1 MHVHDAIMT
10 RRSIRRFLP
19 KPVPMQ
25 SITRILEGAATA
37 PSGHN
42 IQPWKVYVV
51 AGAVKDKI
59 SADILAAI
67 ASEPADSHV
76 PEFDYYPVNWVEPFI
91 GRRRKLGHELYAIL
105 GIARDDKAAREK
117 QMLEN
122 YKFFGAPVGLFVTFD
137 RRCATGTFMDVG
149 MFIENILIGARGEG
163 LDTCGQAAFNWYH
176 KVIRKNLPMDD
187 NELLACGISLGFAD
201 PNAPENKLMPEKLA
215 VEAFTT
221 FLGFDDMRS

>member
-1 MHVHDAIMT
+1 MNAHDAIMT

-19 KPVPMQ
+19 EPVPRASLM
-25 SITRILEGAATA
+25 RILEGAATA

-42 IQPWKVYVV
+42 IQPWKVYAV
-51 AGAVKDKI
+51 AGAVKDRI
-59 SADILAAI
+59 SAGILSAI
-67 ASEPADSHV
+67 ANEPAAQHQ
-76 PEFDYYPVNWVEPFI
+76 PEFDYYPINWFEPFI

-105 GIARDDKAAREK
+105 GIAREDKAARER

-137 RRCATGTFMDVG
+137 RRLAAGTFMDVG

-163 LDTCGQAAFNWYH
+163 LDTYGQAAFNWYH
-176 KVIRKNLPMDD
+176 KAIRKHLAMEDS
-187 NELLACGISLGFAD
+187 ELLACGISLGYAD

-215 VEAFTT
+215 VEQFTT
-221 FLGFDDMRS
+221 FLGFEGS